1 MVKGSNVEYLWS
13 VHLLKKLREENMIS
27 DEEYAAIDR
36 ENRKSFYKNDNQ
48 RIAWIIATLIIS
60 CVYPITIKRKEQIL
74 LWVKAFRYWSQLRN

>member
-1 MVKGSNVEYLWS
+1 VGLLIFIKTRRVSMVKGSNVEYLWS

-48 RIAWIIATLIIS
+48 RIA
-60 CVYPITIKRKEQIL
+60 
-74 LWVKAFRYWSQLRN
+74 

>member
-1 MVKGSNVEYLWS
+1 MSMVKGSNVEYLWS

-48 RIAWIIATLIIS
+48 RIA
-60 CVYPITIKRKEQIL
+60 
-74 LWVKAFRYWSQLRN
+74 